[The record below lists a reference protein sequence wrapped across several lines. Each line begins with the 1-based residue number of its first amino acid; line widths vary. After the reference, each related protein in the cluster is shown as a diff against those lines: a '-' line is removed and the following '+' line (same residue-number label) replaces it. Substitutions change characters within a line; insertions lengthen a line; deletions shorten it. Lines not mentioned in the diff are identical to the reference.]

1 MIRWEARKAH
11 RDSVTCEL
19 KRSKR
24 MQSKGK
30 PTMMVQT
37 KNPRASRVFPF
48 QVHIIQGGPSGRG
61 IQFADIKLK
70 VPPLYKLLI
79 LKCNYC
85 QQNIVLNQM
94 DHPVI

>member
-1 MIRWEARKAH
+1 
-11 RDSVTCEL
+11 
-19 KRSKR
+19 

-37 KNPRASRVFPF
+37 KNPRASRVFLF

-79 LKCNYC
+79 LKCKYC